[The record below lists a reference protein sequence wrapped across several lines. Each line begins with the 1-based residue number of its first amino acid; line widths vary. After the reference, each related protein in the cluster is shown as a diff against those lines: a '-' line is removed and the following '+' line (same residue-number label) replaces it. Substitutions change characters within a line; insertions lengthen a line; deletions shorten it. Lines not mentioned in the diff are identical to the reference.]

1 MCVRETQRSRDWFTL
16 IREEGHSYP
25 MSHPVL
31 RETRTPPSLHHT
43 HTHTLL
49 HSSLFK
55 EKPFPIQREELH
67 IVITLVSSWPSLPR
81 HSLFCLSTSSHL
93 PTRQN
98 ADSCLTSRHLCKR
111 GKVKSNVFKNV
122 LSQIRYVFIRVAS
135 SKAWQGIL
143 CWSLVQL
150 QNKTPDFHF
159 YFLQHLP
166 STVS

>member
-1 MCVRETQRSRDWFTL
+1 MCVCVCQRDTEKQRLVYSYSGGRSFLSYESPSFKRDQN
-16 IREEGHSYP
+16 
-25 MSHPVL
+25 
-31 RETRTPPSLHHT
+31 TPISPSHT

-67 IVITLVSSWPSLPR
+67 IVITLVSNWPSLPR

-135 SKAWQGIL
+135 SKA
-143 CWSLVQL
+143 
-150 QNKTPDFHF
+150 
-159 YFLQHLP
+159 
-166 STVS
+166 